1 MFKLFKKKFDIPEAK
16 LIHVFTFKSGEKLY
30 TYDPKDIGNIHSR
43 YQRNIREA
51 IKYLELF
58 AVTKETWVVT
68 CEKVNTM
75 ILGAVAAKDAKSK
88 DKALLEINS
97 IFTWFS
103 DKLNGVKTQNDALS
117 EMYFCMFYLLEDEK
131 PFGYNEALNDKKIA
145 LLNDNLDARDFFLS
159 NLQKN
164 IPHYQS
170 TLASNILQTIKELE
184 RTKNTLTSL
193 STSEI

>member
-58 AVTKETWVVT
+58 AVTKQTWEVT
-68 CEKVNTM
+68 CQKVDTM
-75 ILGAVAAKDAKSK
+75 IVGAIGAKDVKSK

-97 IFTWFS
+97 IFTWFN
-103 DKLNGVKTQNDALS
+103 DKLNGVKTQSDALS

-131 PFGYNEALNDKKIA
+131 PFGYNEALNDKKVA
-145 LLNDNLDARDFFLS
+145 LLNENLDARSFFLS

-164 IPHYQS
+164 IPYYQN
-170 TLASNILQTIKELE
+170 TLASSIQTTLSQLQNL
-184 RTKNTLTSL
+184 KNMLQSS
-193 STSEI
+193 STSEK